1 MAHGDRAATA
11 HAGGQGQREED
22 QGRAHGSE
30 HRTPMGTG
38 AARRDAWYRQ
48 RAMTSAS
55 GTPSDGSPS
64 SPQRSSEPTSLLRS
78 LAPKLGISL
87 ALGALFAWLASRGG
101 VPLLPPVEAF
111 ASVRWELVGLY
122 VLILLATHFFRASRW
137 RFLAAPIK
145 DVPFTE
151 SVLIN
156 WIGFFAIFALPLR
169 LGELAR
175 PALSKIRQG
184 IPISVG
190 LGTVALERVLDGLVT
205 SLCVV
210 WGLAFLP
217 RLASED
223 PVVESLPYYGWL
235 AVGVFTAALSGLV
248 LFLWQ
253 KALAVRLIHLTFGL
267 LSPKIADKVA
277 EKVGGIAQG
286 IRSIAHPR
294 LALGFV
300 GETLLYWTLNALGM
314 WVLAIGCGLDLDFAQ
329 AVAVM
334 GILAIGV
341 LLPAGPGMFGNFQ
354 LAVSVA
360 LKLFFPETIVG
371 EQGAVYILLLYLV
384 QAITI
389 TLAGVV
395 PLYAM
400 NLHFRDLV
408 RTEAT

>member
-1 MAHGDRAATA
+1 
-11 HAGGQGQREED
+11 
-22 QGRAHGSE
+22 
-30 HRTPMGTG
+30 
-38 AARRDAWYRQ
+38 
-48 RAMTSAS
+48 MTSAS
-55 GTPSDGSPS
+55 GTPATSSDASANGPSTRGPSDDDKGSD
-64 SPQRSSEPTSLLRS
+64 TKSLWRS

-101 VPLLPPVEAF
+101 VPLVPSADAF
-111 ASVRWELVGLY
+111 AHVRWELVALY
-122 VLILLATHFFRASRW
+122 VVILLATHFFRASRW

-145 DVPFTE
+145 DVPFRE

-175 PALSKIRQG
+175 PALSKIRQN

-190 LGTVALERVLDGLVT
+190 LGTVAVERVLDGLVT

-223 PVVESLPYYGWL
+223 PIVESLPYYGWL
-235 AVGVFTAALSGLV
+235 AVTVFTAALSGLV

-253 KALAVRLIHLTFGL
+253 RALAVRLIEWTFGL
-267 LSPKIADKVA
+267 VSKRLAAKVA
-277 EKVGGIAQG
+277 QKVGGIAEG
-286 IRSIAHPR
+286 IRSIAQPR

-300 GETLLYWTLNALGM
+300 GETLLYWTLNAFGM
-314 WVLAIGCGLDLDFAQ
+314 WVLAIGCGLDLSFGQ

-360 LKLFFPETIVG
+360 LKLFFAEEIVG
-371 EQGAVYILLLYLV
+371 AEGAVYILLLYMV

-395 PLYAM
+395 PLYAL
-400 NLHFRDLV
+400 NLHFRDLM
-408 RTEAT
+408 RTDPV

>member
-1 MAHGDRAATA
+1 MAT
-11 HAGGQGQREED
+11 E
-22 QGRAHGSE
+22 
-30 HRTPMGTG
+30 
-38 AARRDAWYRQ
+38 
-48 RAMTSAS
+48 TSS
-55 GTPSDGSPS
+55 
-64 SPQRSSEPTSLLRS
+64 SSEPKGDARRGAPLARS
-78 LAPKLGISL
+78 LGTKLAISL

-101 VPLLPPVEAF
+101 VPLVPTREGLV
-111 ASVRWELVGLY
+111 SVRWELVGLY
-122 VLILLATHFFRASRW
+122 VVILLATHFFRASRW

-145 DVPFTE
+145 EVPFGE
-151 SVLIN
+151 SVLLN

-184 IPISVG
+184 ISISTG
-190 LGTVALERVLDGLVT
+190 IGTVAVERVLDGLVT

-210 WGLAFLP
+210 WGLVFLP
-217 RLASED
+217 HLETTD
-223 PVVESLPYYGWL
+223 PIARSLPYYGWL
-235 AVGVFTAALSGLV
+235 AVITFAAAFAGLV

-253 KALAVRLIHLTFGL
+253 RRLATRLIGLTFGVASKRL
-267 LSPKIADKVA
+267 AAKVA
-277 EKVGGIAQG
+277 EKVDGIAHG
-286 IRSIAHPR
+286 LRSIAHPR

-314 WVLAIGCGLDLDFAQ
+314 WVLAIGCGLSLGFDQ

-360 LKLFFPETIVG
+360 LKLFFPESIVAN
-371 EQGAVYILLLYLV
+371 EGASYIFLLYVV
-384 QAITI
+384 QAIVI

-395 PLYAM
+395 PLYGM
-400 NLHFRDLV
+400 NLRFRDLV
-408 RTEAT
+408 RTDDAERAENLVARGAARSFERWTHRSDDGPSGS

>member
-1 MAHGDRAATA
+1 
-11 HAGGQGQREED
+11 
-22 QGRAHGSE
+22 
-30 HRTPMGTG
+30 
-38 AARRDAWYRQ
+38 
-48 RAMTSAS
+48 MTSAS
-55 GTPSDGSPS
+55 GTPAASPGSSANGPSDDSKAGDNKGVW
-64 SPQRSSEPTSLLRS
+64 RS
-78 LAPKLGISL
+78 LAPKLGISI

-111 ASVRWELVGLY
+111 AHVRGELVALY

-137 RFLAAPIK
+137 RFLVAPIK
-145 DVPFTE
+145 DVPFRE

-175 PALSKIRQG
+175 PALSKIRQN

-190 LGTVALERVLDGLVT
+190 LGTVAVERVLDGLVT

-217 RLASED
+217 RIASED
-223 PVVESLPYYGWL
+223 PLVESLPYYGWL
-235 AVGVFTAALSGLV
+235 AVTVFAAALSGLV

-253 KALAVRLIHLTFGL
+253 RALAVRLIQWTFGL
-267 LSPKIADKVA
+267 LSKRLAAKVA
-277 EKVGGIAQG
+277 EKVSGIADG
-286 IRSIAHPR
+286 IRSIAQPR

-300 GETLLYWTLNALGM
+300 GETLLYWTLNAFGM
-314 WVLAIGCGLDLDFAQ
+314 WVLAIGCGLDLSFGQ

-360 LKLFFPETIVG
+360 LKLFFAESVVG
-371 EQGAVYILLLYLV
+371 AQGAVFILLLYGV

-395 PLYAM
+395 PLYAL

-408 RTEAT
+408 RTDPV

>member
-1 MAHGDRAATA
+1 MSCGNGVTAA
-11 HAGGQGQREED
+11 HAGSQGQREEKER
-22 QGRAHGSE
+22 RAHGEE
-30 HRTPMGTG
+30 HRTHMGTG
-38 AARRDAWYRQ
+38 AGRRDAWYRQ
-48 RAMTSAS
+48 PAMTSAS

-64 SPQRSSEPTSLLRS
+64 SQRASEPASLLRS

-101 VPLLPPVEAF
+101 VPLLPPAEAF
-111 ASVRWELVGLY
+111 AGVRWELVGLY

-190 LGTVALERVLDGLVT
+190 LGTVAVERVLDGLVT

-235 AVGVFTAALSGLV
+235 AVTVFTAALSGLV

-253 KALAVRLIHLTFGL
+253 KELAVRLIHLTFGL
-267 LSPKIADKVA
+267 VSPRVADKVA

-286 IRSIAHPR
+286 IRSIAHAR

-314 WVLAIGCGLDLDFAQ
+314 WVLAIGCGLDLGFDQ

-360 LKLFFPETIVG
+360 LKLFFPESIVG

-395 PLYAM
+395 PLYGM
-400 NLHFRDLV
+400 NLHFRDLM